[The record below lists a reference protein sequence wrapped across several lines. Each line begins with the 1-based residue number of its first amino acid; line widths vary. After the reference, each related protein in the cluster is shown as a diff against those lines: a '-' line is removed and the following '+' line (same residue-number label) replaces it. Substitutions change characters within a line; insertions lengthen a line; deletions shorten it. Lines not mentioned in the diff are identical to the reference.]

1 MASTLATCICIFE
14 IANQAPV
21 ARAAGALFY
30 SDEGG
35 VMHKFM
41 CDLCGKELEHHG
53 ERYMVRVEQV
63 PAYRECHKCVWDL
76 CPECADRLRE
86 QMDERGKRCATTS

>member
-1 MASTLATCICIFE
+1 MPTEHPWQELRVL
-14 IANQAPV
+14 P
-21 ARAAGALFY
+21 FY
-30 SDEGG
+30 SDEGR

-86 QMDERGKRCATTS
+86 ELDKGKDGKCDK